1 MTDKAGYLLLA
12 LIARDLRRHERLAED
27 EAVRFV
33 ERCARRIER
42 AVALFDGRLLRAGNG
57 EAMAVFAEAD
67 QAVLAAREMQQRV
80 SELPPQSGVA
90 VALRV
95 GIACAELSESAEL
108 ASAGAAVLD
117 TQTPCAGAAA
127 RLAGLAQP
135 GQVLLSGTTRDR
147 LTPPMQARTQ
157 AFVAADAAGE
167 RDFVLDG
174 GPPAAPVPV
183 PTPAVRLVLH
193 YAGRRHELDA
203 TKPRLCIGRDAGND
217 VEIDDRRAS
226 RRHAT
231 LERRGDTVWLIDH
244 SSNGSYV
251 TLAGQAEV
259 YVRAREL
266 ALYGAG
272 VIRFAASAAPDGAGC
287 ARFEVIGGGPS
298 RRS

>member
-1 MTDKAGYLLLA
+1 MTGKASYLLLA
-12 LIARDLRRHERLAED
+12 LIARDLRRHARLADD
-27 EAVRFV
+27 EAARFV
-33 ERCARRIER
+33 ERCAKRIER
-42 AVALFDGRLLRAGNG
+42 AIALFDGRLLRLAGG
-57 EAMAVFAEAD
+57 EAIAAFAEAD

-95 GIACAELSESAEL
+95 GIACAELAESVEL
-108 ASAGAAVLD
+108 ASAGAAALD
-117 TQTPCAGAAA
+117 AQTPGAGAAA

-135 GQVLLSGTTRDR
+135 GQVLLCGVTRDR
-147 LTPPMQARTQ
+147 LTPPMQLRTQ
-157 AFVAADAAGE
+157 AVIAANAAGE

-174 GPPAAPVPV
+174 GLQAAPA
-183 PTPAVRLVLH
+183 PTPAMRLILH
-193 YAGRRHELDA
+193 YAGRHYELDA
-203 TKPRLCIGRDAGND
+203 AKPRLCIGRDADND

-272 VIRFAASAAPDGAGC
+272 VIRFATSAAPDGAGC
-287 ARFEVIGGGPS
+287 ARFEVIGGGPN